1 LLFGIKR
8 PEFKLNDKINISWE
22 QIYQRVNELDK
33 SKKYYG
39 IPRGGSVIAGLTLN
53 AVNNIDEADILIDDL
68 IDSGK
73 TKQKYN
79 ELYPNKEF
87 IALFDK
93 SKEYQNKWLIFP
105 YEEYDTNKDLEDNV
119 IRILEYFNYDLN
131 NESIKNTP
139 KRFIKMLKETLTS
152 KEPEISIFD
161 SNGYS
166 QMITDKGIKYYTFCE
181 HHILPFFGDVKISY
195 IPKDKIIGLSK
206 LSRIVEYF
214 SKRLNTQE
222 YLTENIAD
230 YLMEKLNPL
239 GVGVEI
245 TGRHLCKEM
254 RGIKQSG
261 TMVTTALRGM
271 FYNND
276 VKQEFL
282 SK

>member
-1 LLFGIKR
+1 MYITFEEIYKRIK
-8 PEFKLNDKINISWE
+8 N
-22 QIYQRVNELDK
+22 LDL
-33 SKKYYG
+33 SKNYYG
-39 IPRGGSVIAGLTLN
+39 VPRGGAIIAGMTGK
-53 AVNNIDEADILIDDL
+53 AVETIEEADIIIDDL

-73 TKQKYN
+73 TKEKYKS
-79 ELYPNKEF
+79 LYPNKEF
-87 IALFDK
+87 IGLFDK
-93 SKEYQNKWLIFP
+93 SKEYKNEWLVFP
-105 YEEYDTNKDLEDNV
+105 YEINDTQKDLEDNV
-119 IRILEYFNYDLN
+119 VRILENYGYDLN
-131 NESIKNTP
+131 NESLKNTP
-139 KRFIKMLKETLTS
+139 KRFIKMLNETL
-152 KEPEISIFD
+152 KAEEPDISIFD

-181 HHILPFFGDVKISY
+181 HHILPFFGEVKISY

-230 YLMEKLNPL
+230 YLMEKLKPL

-245 TGRHLCKEM
+245 NGRHLCKEM

-261 TMVTTALRGM
+261 IMNTTALRGI

-276 VKQEFL
+276 VKQEFM